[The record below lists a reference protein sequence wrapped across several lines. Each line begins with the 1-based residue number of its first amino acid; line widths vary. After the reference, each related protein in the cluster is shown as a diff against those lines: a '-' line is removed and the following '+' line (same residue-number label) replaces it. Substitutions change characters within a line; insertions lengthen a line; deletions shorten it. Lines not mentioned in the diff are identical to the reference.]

1 VFVIIMRHISD
12 RDELDAVVTQRMI
25 PSIRQSAVVEG
36 HTIAVSCSVGV
47 ALYPDD
53 AIDQDELMRRAD
65 AAMYEAKAGGRDTAR
80 FFQPKPIGVFWEPRR
95 SCAGTM
101 RYLAPSR
108 LLTSFH

>member
-12 RDELDAVVTQRMI
+12 RDELDAVVTHRMI

-53 AIDQDELMRRAD
+53 AID
-65 AAMYEAKAGGRDTAR
+65 
-80 FFQPKPIGVFWEPRR
+80 
-95 SCAGTM
+95 
-101 RYLAPSR
+101 
-108 LLTSFH
+108 